1 MLFTAYGAGRGSW
14 TAAEDRF
21 DRMAAILHDE
31 DNIRSSNAMYCS
43 YIESSAHHE
52 HAAPSTSAAITLT
65 APRSA
70 IPTNRPSTRTRPGT
84 RHSSPFPIPHPPPP
98 FPHQGYRRTKPH
110 PQPHSA
116 FQRLVFA
123 YEILKTPSSR
133 RTYDRA
139 SSRSTSSTTASTNP
153 SIGAEHAYPYRA
165 TAQTLLD
172 EFLSGDFG
180 TVRAWLATAH
190 QRYPHWFSG
199 PVVRSIERG
208 LVRLRDLTLSSR
220 TYAQLLWDEL
230 RRVGRVARRFRRLG
244 ALDVL
249 GRARVTLQLVR
260 VTLAIPMR
268 VDRAQRRRAEHRWR
282 AKSAGLQVAGLSPP
296 PAAAVSTA
304 GFLNERVVRVLEFIV
319 GDAGKDEI

>member
-1 MLFTAYGAGRGSW
+1 MQLYRILGAPR
-14 TAAEDRF
+14 T
-21 DRMAAILHDE
+21 
-31 DNIRSSNAMYCS
+31 
-43 YIESSAHHE
+43 SSAIDIRRHY
-52 HAAPSTSAAITLT
+52 LD
-65 APRSA
+65 RSK
-70 IPTNRPSTRTRPGT
+70 IC
-84 RHSSPFPIPHPPPP
+84 HPDKPP
-98 FPHQGYRRTKPH
+98 FH
-110 PQPHSA
+110 PDSTSA
-116 FQRLVFA
+116 FQRLAFT

-208 LVRLRDLTLSSR
+208 LVRLREVTLSSR
-220 TYAQLLWDEL
+220 TYAQLVWDEL
-230 RRVGRVARRFRRLG
+230 RRVGRVARRFRDLR

-268 VDRAQRRRAEHRWR
+268 VDRAQKRRAEQRWR
-282 AKSAGLQVAGLSPP
+282 AKSAGLQAAGLSPP

>member
-1 MLFTAYGAGRGSW
+1 MALAADHGWRQKTALIES
-14 TAAEDRF
+14 
-21 DRMAAILHDE
+21 ILHDE
-31 DNIRSSNAMYCS
+31 DLYRI
-43 YIESSAHHE
+43 
-52 HAAPSTSAAITLT
+52 LG
-65 APRSA
+65 APRTCSA
-70 IPTNRPSTRTRPGT
+70 IDIR
-84 RHSSPFPIPHPPPP
+84 RHYLDRSKICHPDKPP
-98 FPHQGYRRTKPH
+98 FH
-110 PQPHSA
+110 PDSTSA
-116 FQRLVFA
+116 FQRLAFA

-133 RTYDRA
+133 QTYDRA

-230 RRVGRVARRFRRLG
+230 RRVGRVARRFRCLG

-268 VDRAQRRRAEHRWR
+268 VDRAQRWRAEHRWR
-282 AKSAGLQVAGLSPP
+282 AKSAGLQAAGLSPP

>member
-1 MLFTAYGAGRGSW
+1 MALAADHGRRQKTALIES
-14 TAAEDRF
+14 
-21 DRMAAILHDE
+21 ILHDE
-31 DNIRSSNAMYCS
+31 DLYRI
-43 YIESSAHHE
+43 
-52 HAAPSTSAAITLT
+52 LG
-65 APRSA
+65 APRTCSA
-70 IPTNRPSTRTRPGT
+70 IDIR
-84 RHSSPFPIPHPPPP
+84 RHYLDRSKICHPDKPP
-98 FPHQGYRRTKPH
+98 FH
-110 PQPHSA
+110 PDSTSA

-139 SSRSTSSTTASTNP
+139 SSSSTSSTTASTNP

-260 VTLAIPMR
+260 VTLQLVRVTLAIPMR

>member
-1 MLFTAYGAGRGSW
+1 MQLYRILGAPR
-14 TAAEDRF
+14 T
-21 DRMAAILHDE
+21 
-31 DNIRSSNAMYCS
+31 
-43 YIESSAHHE
+43 SSAIDIRRHY
-52 HAAPSTSAAITLT
+52 LD
-65 APRSA
+65 RSK
-70 IPTNRPSTRTRPGT
+70 IC
-84 RHSSPFPIPHPPPP
+84 HPDKPP
-98 FPHQGYRRTKPH
+98 FH
-110 PQPHSA
+110 PDSTSA
-116 FQRLVFA
+116 FQRLAFA

-190 QRYPHWFSG
+190 QRYSHWFSG

-208 LVRLRDLTLSSR
+208 LR
-220 TYAQLLWDEL
+220 T
-230 RRVGRVARRFRRLG
+230 
-244 ALDVL
+244 LDVL

-268 VDRAQRRRAEHRWR
+268 VDRAQKRRAEQRWR
-282 AKSAGLQVAGLSPP
+282 AKSAGLQAAGLSPP

-304 GFLNERVVRVLEFIV
+304 GVLNERVVRVLEFIV

>member
-1 MLFTAYGAGRGSW
+1 MALAADHGWRQKTALIES
-14 TAAEDRF
+14 
-21 DRMAAILHDE
+21 ILHDE
-31 DNIRSSNAMYCS
+31 DLYRI
-43 YIESSAHHE
+43 
-52 HAAPSTSAAITLT
+52 LG
-65 APRSA
+65 APRTCSA
-70 IPTNRPSTRTRPGT
+70 IDIRRHYLDRSKICHPDKPPFHPDSTRYETFISIP
-84 RHSSPFPIPHPPPP
+84 HSPFLIPHPPPP
-98 FPHQGYRRTKPH
+98 FPHQVCRRTKPH
-110 PQPHSA
+110 SQPHSA
-116 FQRLVFA
+116 FQRLAFA

-133 RTYDRA
+133 QTYDRA

-282 AKSAGLQVAGLSPP
+282 AKSAGLQAAGLSPP